1 MNITDKI
8 TYHHWISNIHPDSIL
23 PEEVCRDLNV
33 DDLFEGLDYTTSCIG
48 KQYLYHLLCM
58 DKVSDV
64 KSHEALI
71 QTFTEK
77 PEVRQ
82 KLIQILKPLG
92 NPDAHG
98 GKSLRRERGRV
109 CSHSP

>member
-1 MNITDKI
+1 MLVGIAFSQKLYNYWKKTYTFEQTQDIMNIPDKI
-8 TYHHWISNIHPDSIL
+8 TYHNWISNIHPDSIL

-48 KQYLYHLLCM
+48 KQYLYHLLCT
-58 DKVSDV
+58 DKISDV

-77 PEVRQ
+77 TDN
-82 KLIQILKPLG
+82 K
-92 NPDAHG
+92 
-98 GKSLRRERGRV
+98 RV
-109 CSHSP
+109 